1 MKRWKALI
9 TLRIILQ
16 AAVEAHLLTPMRGV
30 ICNCYFVSRIWY
42 LVLLWCVPCILCAR
56 HDLEEKVWLYNPF
69 NTSVAW
75 RWTTCFIETITS
87 THCTAVRLY
96 LCEGHF
102 WNFMGPP
109 IFMQY
114 FFAKETFHNFEMRY
128 WRTVRISMS
137 RTSIVC
143 TKCDHFVKKL
153 KTSGVRTTDRMV
165 ETPFSK
171 LRGTSDTFVGRA
183 YSIFHLSDMN

>member
-1 MKRWKALI
+1 MIWKKKCDSI
-9 TLRIILQ
+9 THSIPLWHGGEPHVSLKLLPVRI
-16 AAVEAHLLTPMRGV
+16 
-30 ICNCYFVSRIWY
+30 
-42 LVLLWCVPCILCAR
+42 VLLYASTFAKDTFGISWVPPSSCNI
-56 HDLEEKVWLYNPF
+56 
-69 NTSVAW
+69 
-75 RWTTCFIETITS
+75 
-87 THCTAVRLY
+87 
-96 LCEGHF
+96 
-102 WNFMGPP
+102 
-109 IFMQY
+109 
-114 FFAKETFHNFEMRY
+114 FAKETFHNFEMRY

-183 YSIFHLSDMN
+183 YSIPGILFVIWCLRMKATIWLLILSFRNLTEGRSRVFYRI